1 MAGLVEILLVA
12 IGGATG
18 ATFRVLLTIAA
29 ATCLRVPFWIGIMV
43 VNIVGCLLIGIAA
56 AILASADASEMPL
69 IRLIETVFPT
79 NSAGVADA
87 KLILLTGLLGGFTT
101 FSTAMLDTWV
111 LWRSGHVVKS
121 IISLVGTPIA
131 AIAALAMG
139 LAWGGGA

>member
-1 MAGLVEILLVA
+1 MAWLVEIILVA
-12 IGGATG
+12 IGGAIG
-18 ATFRVLLTIAA
+18 ATLRVMLTIAA
-29 ATCLRVPFWIGIMV
+29 ATSLRIPFWIGIMV

-56 AILASADASEMPL
+56 AVLASADSSELPL
-69 IRLIETVFPT
+69 IQFIGTTLPT
-79 NSAGVADA
+79 SSAGVADA

-111 LWRSGHVVKS
+111 LWRSGHVLKS

-131 AIAALAMG
+131 AIVALAIG

>member
-1 MAGLVEILLVA
+1 MASLVEILFVATGGA
-12 IGGATG
+12 IGATL
-18 ATFRVLLTIAA
+18 RVMLTIAA
-29 ATCLRVPFWIGIMV
+29 ATYIRVPFWIGIMV

-56 AILASADASEMPL
+56 AILASADAAQSPL
-69 IRLIETVFPT
+69 IRSIETVLPT

-131 AIAALAMG
+131 AIAALAIG

>member
-18 ATFRVLLTIAA
+18 ATLRVLLTIAA

-79 NSAGVADA
+79 ESEGVTDA

-121 IISLVGTPIA
+121 MISLVGTPIA
-131 AIAALAMG
+131 AITALAMG